1 MVSSSQIQFVVE
13 EFGGDA
19 SALTRLVGLEPSAIG
34 VPHVTEGTEH
44 SKAGTSWIFDVTMPQ
59 TESIEGQA
67 LALLRF
73 LESHAEAIRQAA
85 IRYPASI
92 AIAIYDG
99 EGGVE

>member
-1 MVSSSQIQFVVE
+1 
-13 EFGGDA
+13 
-19 SALTRLVGLEPSAIG
+19 
-34 VPHVTEGTEH
+34 
-44 SKAGTSWIFDVTMPQ
+44 MPQ

-92 AIAIYDG
+92 AIAIQDG
-99 EGGVE
+99 DGVESGGLNLVPLVATEISQLGLGLRIHFSPRPPKTLTKALL